1 MLRAVV
7 LVVVALIIG
16 AAVAIG
22 ALFALGINAYDVTK
36 EETTTASSAKPPEK
50 TNEPPAKKGP
60 DSATV
65 RISGTQGVS
74 YFGSYGSAGSGS
86 KAIDGTLGSEPVD
99 YEVPLEQTTTE
110 VVHVSLHK
118 RGNSPAERLRVQII
132 ADGEV
137 VKEQETEAE
146 SGDVSVDYYPLRGS

>member
-65 RISGTQGVS
+65 RTPVHRGLVISALMVR
-74 YFGSYGSAGSGS
+74 
-86 KAIDGTLGSEPVD
+86 LGPAARLSME
-99 YEVPLEQTTTE
+99 
-110 VVHVSLHK
+110 
-118 RGNSPAERLRVQII
+118 RWGRSPWITRCRWNKLLPRWS
-132 ADGEV
+132 
-137 VKEQETEAE
+137 T
-146 SGDVSVDYYPLRGS
+146 

>member
-1 MLRAVV
+1 M
-7 LVVVALIIG
+7 
-16 AAVAIG
+16 
-22 ALFALGINAYDVTK
+22 
-36 EETTTASSAKPPEK
+36 
-50 TNEPPAKKGP
+50 
-60 DSATV
+60 
-65 RISGTQGVS
+65 
-74 YFGSYGSAGSGS
+74 
-86 KAIDGTLGSEPVD
+86 
-99 YEVPLEQTTTE
+99 PLEQTTTE

>member
-36 EETTTASSAKPPEK
+36 EETTTASSARPPEK

-65 RISGTQGVS
+65 RTPVHRGLVISALMVR
-74 YFGSYGSAGSGS
+74 
-86 KAIDGTLGSEPVD
+86 LGPAARLS
-99 YEVPLEQTTTE
+99 TG
-110 VVHVSLHK
+110 
-118 RGNSPAERLRVQII
+118 RWGRSPWITRCRWNKLLPRWS
-132 ADGEV
+132 
-137 VKEQETEAE
+137 T
-146 SGDVSVDYYPLRGS
+146 